1 MSFLDLY
8 MNKNP
13 LITSSDDGNE
23 NSEPVAT
30 VFGIPFD
37 ATHSY
42 KPGCRFGPDAIR
54 DSFNN
59 IEVFHPELGVDL
71 EEANIEDLGN
81 TRHTVVASEMIDMVK
96 KITTELAAKKRQL
109 FILGG
114 EHSITFGAYPSFPKE
129 TGYVVFDA
137 HYDLRDEFADI
148 KLSHASYLR
157 RIVEERGDAENILHV
172 GARAFVQE
180 ELEFL
185 KEHDIKTISDRQIR
199 NGDGPKLLR
208 EHLSSF
214 DSVYSSFD
222 LDVLD
227 PAFAPGVGNP
237 EAVGITSRELFDMI
251 MSFENTNVVGADIVE
266 LNPYH
271 DNGSTASLA
280 AKIMSTLIALN
291 LSKKNNS

>member
-1 MSFLDLY
+1 
-8 MNKNP
+8 MNRNP
-13 LITSSDDGNE
+13 LITASDED
-23 NSEPVAT
+23 SEPVAT
-30 VFGIPFD
+30 IFGIPFD

-59 IEVFHPELGVDL
+59 IEIFHPDLQVDL
-71 EEANIEDLGN
+71 ETANIEDLGN

-96 KITTELAAKKRQL
+96 KITTELVAKKRQL

-114 EHSITFGAYPSFPKE
+114 EHSVTYGTYTSFPKE

-157 RIVEERGDAENILHV
+157 RVVEERGAENILHV
-172 GARAFVQE
+172 GARAFVKE

-185 KEHDIKTISDRQIR
+185 KENNIKTITDRQIR
-199 NGDGPKLLR
+199 DGKGPQLLKD
-208 EHLSSF
+208 HVSTF
-214 DSVYSSFD
+214 DTLYSSFD

-227 PAFAPGVGNP
+227 PAYAPGVGNP
-237 EAVGITSRELFDMI
+237 EAVGISSRELFDMI
-251 MSFENTNVVGADIVE
+251 HAFEETKVTGVDIVE

-271 DNGSTASLA
+271 DNGATASLA
-280 AKIMSTLIALN
+280 AKIISTMIAMN
-291 LSKKNNS
+291 LSKNK

>member
-13 LITSSDDGNE
+13 LITASDDD
-23 NSEPVAT
+23 SEPVAT
-30 VFGIPFD
+30 IFGIPFD

-42 KPGCRFGPDAIR
+42 KPGCRFGPDSIR

-59 IEVFHPELGVDL
+59 IEIFHPELGIDL
-71 EEANIEDLGN
+71 ETVNIEDLGN

-96 KITTELAAKKRQL
+96 KITTELVSKQRQL

-114 EHSITFGAYPSFPKE
+114 EHSITYGAYTSFPKE

-157 RIVEERGDAENILHV
+157 RVVEERGSENILHV
-172 GARAFVQE
+172 GARAFVKE

-185 KEHDIKTISDRQIR
+185 TENKIKTISDREIR
-199 NGDGPKLLR
+199 DGKGPGLLKDYV
-208 EHLSSF
+208 STF
-214 DSVYSSFD
+214 DSIYSSFD

-227 PAFAPGVGNP
+227 PAYAPGVGNP

-251 MSFENTNVVGADIVE
+251 HTFKETKVTGVDIVE

-280 AKIMSTLIALN
+280 AKIISTLIAIN
-291 LSKKNNS
+291 LSQK

>member
-1 MSFLDLY
+1 

-13 LITSSDDGNE
+13 LITASDDD
-23 NSEPVAT
+23 SEPVAT
-30 VFGIPFD
+30 IFGIPFD

-42 KPGCRFGPDAIR
+42 KPGCRFGPDSIR

-59 IEVFHPELGVDL
+59 IEIFHPELGIDL
-71 EEANIEDLGN
+71 ETVNIEDLGN

-96 KITTELAAKKRQL
+96 KITTELVSKQRQL

-114 EHSITFGAYPSFPKE
+114 EHSITYGTYPSFPKE

-157 RIVEERGDAENILHV
+157 RIVEERGPENILHI
-172 GARAFVQE
+172 GARAFVKE

-185 KEHDIKTISDRQIR
+185 TENKIKTITDRQIR
-199 NGDGPKLLR
+199 DGKGPELLKDYV
-208 EHLSSF
+208 STF
-214 DSVYSSFD
+214 DSIYSSFD

-237 EAVGITSRELFDMI
+237 EAAGITSRELFDMI
-251 MSFENTNVVGADIVE
+251 HSLEEIKVTGVDIVE

-271 DNGSTASLA
+271 DNGATASLA
-280 AKIMSTLIALN
+280 AKIISTLIAIN
-291 LSKKNNS
+291 LSQK

>member
-8 MNKNP
+8 MNRNP
-13 LITSSDDGNE
+13 MITASDDD
-23 NSEPVAT
+23 SEPVAT

-59 IEVFHPELGVDL
+59 IEIFHPDLSVDL
-71 EEANIEDLGN
+71 ENVNIEDLGN

-96 KITTELAAKKRQL
+96 KITTELVAKKRQL

-114 EHSITFGAYPSFPKE
+114 EHSITYGTYTSFPKD

-157 RIVEERGDAENILHV
+157 RVVEERGAENILHV
-172 GARAFVQE
+172 GARAFVKE

-185 KEHDIKTISDRQIR
+185 TEHKIKTISDKEIR
-199 NGDGPKLLR
+199 DGKGPQLLKD
-208 EHLSSF
+208 HISTF
-214 DSVYSSFD
+214 DTVYSSFD

-251 MSFENTNVVGADIVE
+251 YALQETKIVGVDIVE

-271 DNGSTASLA
+271 DNGATASLA
-280 AKIMSTLIALN
+280 AKIMSTLIAIN
-291 LSKKNNS
+291 LSQKH